1 LLVTDGKFTEPFTAS
16 FIYYVATNITI
27 MYNIILVEKQS
38 KLNQKKKVIK
48 RISLSDNDL
57 LYSLVDKAYYVD
69 GIHHKID
76 NNLCMDNTDF

>member
-1 LLVTDGKFTEPFTAS
+1 VFYFP
-16 FIYYVATNITI
+16 FIYYVVTTITI
-27 MYNIILVEKQS
+27 MYNTILVEKRTN
-38 KLNQKKKVIK
+38 LNQKKTKVVN
-48 RISLSDNDL
+48 STSSSDKDI

>member
-1 LLVTDGKFTEPFTAS
+1 
-16 FIYYVATNITI
+16 
-27 MYNIILVEKQS
+27 MYNTILVEKRTN
-38 KLNQKKKVIK
+38 LNQKKIKVVNS
-48 RISLSDNDL
+48 ISSSDKDV

>member
-1 LLVTDGKFTEPFTAS
+1 MSRQLTEPEYFP
-16 FIYYVATNITI
+16 FIYYVVTTITI
-27 MYNIILVEKQS
+27 MYNTILVEKRTN
-38 KLNQKKKVIK
+38 LNQKKTKVVN
-48 RISLSDNDL
+48 STSSSDKDI